1 MRLKNEQKI
10 EKVDRET
17 GDIETI
23 VVSKEYSTK
32 ISPDKFYMTFIE
44 YIAPMFKLKSTSART
59 LLTWL
64 CCHAEYNTG
73 IIRLT
78 TSERNNIVKEL
89 GMSNNTITNNLAILK
104 KLKIIS
110 GEKGNFQINPQI
122 FWKGDTKTRNELLN
136 DRELKIKF
144 CIE

>member
-1 MRLKNEQKI
+1 MDDNYFI
-10 EKVDRET
+10 
-17 GDIETI
+17 
-23 VVSKEYSTK
+23 
-32 ISPDKFYMTFIE
+32 TFIDSLSPLFE
-44 YIAPMFKLKSTSART
+44 LKSISART

-78 TSERNNIVKEL
+78 TSDRNTIVEEL
-89 GMSNNTITNNLAILK
+89 GMSNNTITNNLATLK